1 MHQQDT
7 YKDMPFIAK
16 ILYNIR
22 EVIDWDSKQKQ
33 PLILRINEAFIF
45 KIARKALLEDDSTFL
60 MSIAGESA
68 SGKTTLV
75 KNTAKACLK
84 SDANDFYT
92 VVCCDDYYKDASKE
106 LKEAGGYEALFASGF
121 SFDTPD
127 AIDLPLMKEHL
138 VDLKQG
144 KTIYSPYYDFVTCES
159 KKNSVEKKPA
169 KIILNEGLYVL
180 NEIMR
185 DIVDVKIYVYT
196 PFEII
201 KDRWFARAASRG
213 KVGKAAAMQF
223 HDVNQTAFRYI
234 RPTME
239 IADIV
244 INGLT
249 TQEYIEEVANK
260 LIYAVTSVLK
270 EVKSANNIWHAFL
283 LIILYIC
290 SKSMG
295 RRQVVRHL
303 VLVQAFRR
311 FESFRPSFK
320 PA

>member
-1 MHQQDT
+1 MEANN

-16 ILYNIR
+16 ILQNIR
-22 EVIDWDSKQKQ
+22 EVITWDRAQKQ
-33 PLILRINEAFIF
+33 PLILRIDEAFIF
-45 KIARKALLEDDSTFL
+45 KIARKAILEQNSTFL

-84 SDANDFYT
+84 NSTNDFYT
-92 VVCCDDYYKDASKE
+92 VICCDDYYKDASNE
-106 LKEAGGYEALFASGF
+106 LKAAGSYEALFASGF

-138 VDLKQG
+138 LKLKAG
-144 KTIYSPYYDFVTCES
+144 ETIYSPYYDFVTCES
-159 KKNSVEKKPA
+159 KKNSIEKKPA

-180 NEIMR
+180 NDIMR

-196 PFEII
+196 PFDII
-201 KDRWFARAASRG
+201 KERWFARAATRG
-213 KVGKAAAMQF
+213 KLGKAAQMQF

-239 IADIV
+239 MADIV

-249 TQEYIEEVANK
+249 TQEYIEEVAKK
-260 LIYAVTSVLK
+260 LIHSITSVLK
-270 EVKSANNIWHAFL
+270 EAKKS
-283 LIILYIC
+283 
-290 SKSMG
+290 
-295 RRQVVRHL
+295 
-303 VLVQAFRR
+303 
-311 FESFRPSFK
+311 
-320 PA
+320 

>member
-1 MHQQDT
+1 MT
-7 YKDMPFIAK
+7 SVNSSEK
-16 ILYNIR
+16 IIEMSYVARILNNIR
-22 EVIDWDSKQKQ
+22 EVIAKDREQKQ

-45 KIARKALLEDDSTFL
+45 NIARKALVDKNSTFL

-84 SDANDFYT
+84 SDTNDVYT

-106 LKEAGGYEALFASGF
+106 LKAAGSYEELFKSGF

-127 AIDLPLMKEHL
+127 AIDLALMKEHL
-138 VDLKQG
+138 IALKEG
-144 KTIYSPYYDFVTCES
+144 KEIRSPLYNFVTCES
-159 KKNSVEKKPA
+159 KKDMVLKKPA
-169 KIILNEGLYVL
+169 KLILNEGLYVL
-180 NEIMR
+180 NECMR

-201 KDRWFARAASRG
+201 KERWYARAVSRG
-213 KVGKAAAMQF
+213 KIGKAADMQF

-270 EVKSANNIWHAFL
+270 EVKSANNI
-283 LIILYIC
+283 
-290 SKSMG
+290 
-295 RRQVVRHL
+295 
-303 VLVQAFRR
+303 
-311 FESFRPSFK
+311 
-320 PA
+320 